1 MNKIRI
7 IVFLI
12 CIQCAWLIAQNPGEL
27 PKGKATEK
35 VDCTTA
41 PGFSYAL
48 YLPSAYS
55 PEKTWPV
62 LFIFDADAQGMVP
75 LELFKSAAEKYGYII
90 VSSNNSASDDPT
102 VPNLQAMLAMYNDAT
117 SRFSLNKLRMYAA
130 GYSGGARIAC
140 DMAYRYSGQFAGVIG
155 AGSGFPTDHDP
166 TPDTPF
172 AFFGTVGNLDFNY
185 YEMRLLQPK
194 LKAAGVPYR
203 IRVFDGGHDWP
214 PAEICTEELEW
225 MEIQAMKSGKRD
237 KNPVLI
243 QEIFE
248 KRLAKAEGLKNNRVL
263 REARDEYQSIAV
275 DFESLVNV
283 DAVAAQSALLSES
296 DEVKQW
302 EQQEARRDQI
312 DHDFRQ
318 KLASV
323 NRRIRNTSE
332 NVPKL
337 EDVLE
342 FLQVADLKK
351 KAKEA
356 QLKEDRLQAQRL
368 LTVVRIQHGFYLA
381 RSFKEY
387 GDYARLALC
396 YSVAAAI
403 DPDQPNLWY
412 GLARAQAQMGEK
424 EKAMD
429 SLRKAVDHGFKDADK
444 LTNDFDLRSLQDEKQ
459 FKRMLERLRKQS

>member
-1 MNKIRI
+1 MTKIRI
-7 IVFLI
+7 IVLLI
-12 CIQCAWLIAQNPGEL
+12 CLQCTFLIAQEFT
-27 PKGKATEK
+27 KGKAIEK
-35 VDCTTA
+35 VDCTGA
-41 PGFSYAL
+41 SGFSYAL

-55 PEKTWPV
+55 AEKTWPV

-75 LELFKSAAEKYGYII
+75 LKLFQSAAEKYGYII

-102 VPNLQAMLAMYNDAT
+102 VPNLQAMFAMYNDAT
-117 SRFSLNKLRMYAA
+117 ARFSLNKQRMYAA

-140 DMAYRYSGQFAGVIG
+140 DMAYRYAGQFAGVIG

-185 YEMRLLQPK
+185 YEMRLLEPK
-194 LKAAGVPYR
+194 LKAAGIPYR
-203 IRVFDGGHDWP
+203 IRVFDGSHDWP
-214 PAEICTEELEW
+214 PTEICTEELEW
-225 MEIQAMKSGKRD
+225 MEIQAMKSGKGD

-248 KRLAKAEGLKNNRVL
+248 KRVAKAEGLKNDRAL
-263 REARDEYQSIAV
+263 HEARDEYQSIAN
-275 DFESLVNV
+275 DFKSLVDI
-283 DAVAAQSALLSES
+283 DAVAAQAALLSES

-302 EQQEARRDQI
+302 EQQELRRDQI

-323 NRRIRNTSE
+323 NKSIRNTSG

-337 EDVLE
+337 EDVLA
-342 FLQVADLKK
+342 FLQIADLKK
-351 KAKEA
+351 KAKDA
-356 QLKEDRLQAQRL
+356 PLKEDRLQAQRL

-396 YSVAAAI
+396 YSVSAEI
-403 DPDQPNLWY
+403 DPDQPNIWY
-412 GLARAQAQMGEK
+412 GLGRAQAQLGEK

-444 LTNDFDLRSLQDEKQ
+444 MANDFDLRSLQDEKQ
-459 FKRMLERLRKQS
+459 FKKILERLKKQT

>member
-1 MNKIRI
+1 MTKIRI
-7 IVFLI
+7 ILLLISLHCTFLM
-12 CIQCAWLIAQNPGEL
+12 AQEL
-27 PKGKATEK
+27 RKGKAIEK
-35 VDCTTA
+35 VDCISA

-48 YLPSAYS
+48 YLPSAYTT
-55 PEKTWPV
+55 EKTWPV

-75 LELFKSAAEKYGYII
+75 LKLFQSAAEKYGYII

-102 VPNLQAMLAMYNDAT
+102 VPNLQAMVAMYNDAT
-117 SRFSLNKLRMYAA
+117 SRYSLNKQRMYAA

-140 DMAYRYSGQFAGVIG
+140 DMGYRYAPQFAGVIG

-172 AFFGTVGNLDFNY
+172 AFFGSVGNLDFNY
-185 YEMRLLQPK
+185 YEMRLLEPK
-194 LKAAGVPYR
+194 LKAAGIPYR
-203 IRVFDGGHDWP
+203 IRVFDGEHDWP

-225 MEIQAMKSGKRD
+225 MEIQAMKSGKGD

-248 KRLAKAEGLKNNRVL
+248 KRLAKAEGLKNNKEL
-263 REARDEYQSIAV
+263 HEARDEYQSIAN
-275 DFESLVNV
+275 DFKSLVDI
-283 DAVAAQSALLSES
+283 DAVAAQASLLSES

-302 EQQEARRDQI
+302 EQQELRRDQF
-312 DHDFRQ
+312 DYDFRQ

-323 NRRIRNTSE
+323 NRSIRNTSE
-332 NVPKL
+332 NVPKV
-337 EDVLE
+337 EHVLA
-342 FLQVADLKK
+342 FLQIDDLKK

-356 QLKEDRLQAQRL
+356 PLKEDRLQAQRL

-387 GDYARLALC
+387 GDFARLALC

-403 DPDQPNLWY
+403 DPDQPNVWY

-424 EKAMD
+424 EQAME

-444 LTNDFDLRSLQDEKQ
+444 LANDFDLRSLQDEKQ
-459 FKRMLERLRKQS
+459 FKKIIERLRKQS

>member
-1 MNKIRI
+1 MRKAI
-7 IVFLI
+7 IQIFLNLV
-12 CIQCAWLIAQNPGEL
+12 CLQCTFLMAQEL
-27 PKGKATEK
+27 PKGKAIEK
-35 VDCTTA
+35 VDCTGA

-48 YLPSAYS
+48 YLPSAYM
-55 PEKTWPV
+55 PEKIWPI

-75 LELFKSAAEKYGYII
+75 LELFKSGAEKYEYII

-117 SRFSLNKLRMYAA
+117 ARFSLNKQRMYAA

-140 DMAYRYSGQFAGVIG
+140 DMAYRYAPQFAGVIG

-185 YEMRLLQPK
+185 YEMRLLEPK
-194 LKAAGVPYR
+194 LKTAGIPYR
-203 IRVFDGGHDWP
+203 IRVFDGEHDWP

-225 MEIQAMKSGKRD
+225 MEIQAMKSGKREKD
-237 KNPVLI
+237 PALI
-243 QEIFE
+243 QAIFE
-248 KRLAKAEGLKNNRVL
+248 KRVAKAEGLKNNSL
-263 REARDEYQSIAV
+263 LHEARDEYQSIAI
-275 DFESLVNV
+275 DFKSLVNV
-283 DAVAAQSALLSES
+283 DAVAAQASLLSDS

-302 EQQEARRDQI
+302 EQQEVRRDQI
-312 DHDFRQ
+312 DYDFRQ

-323 NRRIRNTSE
+323 NKSIRNTSG

-337 EDVLE
+337 EHVLE

-351 KAKEA
+351 KAKDA
-356 QLKEDRLQAQRL
+356 PLKEDRLQAQRL

-381 RSFKEY
+381 RGFREY
-387 GDYARLALC
+387 GDFARLALC
-396 YSVAAAI
+396 YSVAAEI

-424 EKAMD
+424 EKAME

-444 LTNDFDLRSLQDEKQ
+444 MANDFDLRSLQDEKQ
-459 FKRMLERLRKQS
+459 FKKMLERLKKQT